1 MQLFVPFEGGRLG
14 RRAQGSRD
22 RTSGEGRQD
31 KDVLSA
37 RAPSTAFEPGT
48 CFGEAGAGHPAGTM
62 ALVTL
67 AETKVTRAIRERCYD
82 SMPVSSA
89 EPLSTPLSNEK
100 HVTVTLRFGSAEATE
115 RGAREQ

>member
-1 MQLFVPFEGGRLG
+1 MPSERDQARDGLF
-14 RRAQGSRD
+14 
-22 RTSGEGRQD
+22 
-31 KDVLSA
+31 A
-37 RAPSTAFEPGT
+37 RAPSTSLGSGAYCGT
-48 CFGEAGAGHPAGTM
+48 AAVGHPSGTM
-62 ALVTL
+62 VLVTL